1 MEKDLLKS
9 YLSQNETDKQT
20 VRKLIGE
27 VLDMHPF
34 ALGECKLG
42 IAITDDSIEVGS
54 LNHCPFTELHVF
66 VKLPSWVLSNDRE
79 YIIDYAIKEYDR
91 LVIPTNEYYKVSGE
105 QL

>member
-1 MEKDLLKS
+1 MENDLLKS
-9 YLSQNETDKQT
+9 YLSQNETGKQT
-20 VRKLIGE
+20 VRNLISE
-27 VLDMHPF
+27 VLDMRPF

-54 LNHCPFTELHVF
+54 LNHCPFPELHVS
-66 VKLPSWVLSNDRE
+66 VKLPSWVMSKDRE

-91 LVIPTNEYYKVSGE
+91 LVIPTNEYYKMSGA

>member
-1 MEKDLLKS
+1 MKKDLLKT

-20 VRKLIGE
+20 VRNLISE
-27 VLDMHPF
+27 VLDMNPF

-42 IAITDDSIEVGS
+42 ITITDDSIEVGA
-54 LNHCPFTELHVF
+54 LNHCPFPELHVS
-66 VKLPSWVLSNDRE
+66 VKLPSWILSKDRE

-91 LVIPTNEYYKVSGE
+91 LVGMVNEYYKMCGE